1 MSRHKKQGPRQELH
15 RIEKRIYQQNR
26 QIIRDSSEV
35 IDKNFTRYENHY
47 RKSTCDYQKTATVEE
62 LEKLIKK
69 SRVVLVGDY
78 HTLDQSQRSFV
89 RVLRSYFR
97 HQDKNIIVVLE
108 TIQNKH
114 QRLLDCFMASVISDK
129 DFIKKIGFQKHW
141 FFDLWE
147 NFTVIFDFLKYHAI
161 PTYGIEA
168 DNVEKRSLKERDV
181 FMAERIV
188 ELARQNPDKV
198 IFALVGD
205 LHLAPKHLPQ
215 AIQRAAR
222 KYVGVRLIGP
232 VRSTGAINHAPTKIV
247 SLYQNS
253 PDIYWQLSEKNLVD
267 HTLLVKIRDRE
278 YCRMHTPP
286 IVVQQSYLNWLY
298 QEEGAFD
305 WIDAKSS
312 FVGIVERLA
321 ALLEIKLPMDYDNIE
336 VYTCGD
342 LSFMRIL
349 RQGRLFN
356 KKELRFIHNQVL
368 RSQSYFMAKARVA
381 YIANVSIHHAA
392 EEASHYLKFLLSGL
406 EKSRSHRD
414 AFYANVLHE
423 ALGFFGSKIINAKR
437 KCTRLVDFVAEIKYL
452 KNAELVAKRVLE
464 YDTAVIFIESAK
476 LARRGQILPTQK
488 ITDLSQD
495 LFLALTHA
503 IGYDLGDHLYYAFMA
518 GKIGKEKIREIFFN
532 PFENEGEPGVLYLQL
547 VKILRDVKRP
557 PKM

>member
-1 MSRHKKQGPRQELH
+1 MPRTKKLKPRQELH
-15 RIEKRIYQQNR
+15 RIEKRIYHQNQ

-35 IDKNFTRYENHY
+35 IDKNFTRYENAY
-47 RKSTCDYQKTATVEE
+47 RRSTRDYQKTATTKE
-62 LEKLIKK
+62 LERLIKK
-69 SRVVLVGDY
+69 SRIVLVGDY

-97 HQDKNIIVVLE
+97 HQDKNILVALE

-114 QRLLDCFMASVISDK
+114 QRILDCFMASVISDQ

-147 NFTVIFDFLKYHAI
+147 NYTVIFDFLKYHAI
-161 PTYGIEA
+161 PTYAIEA
-168 DNVEKRSLKERDV
+168 DNAEKRSLKERDV

-188 ELARQNPDKV
+188 ELAQKNPGKV
-198 IFALVGD
+198 IFVLVGD
-205 LHLAPKHLPQ
+205 LHLAPNHLPNKILRVAKRNSGRGGISPP
-215 AIQRAAR
+215 AILA
-222 KYVGVRLIGP
+222 
-232 VRSTGAINHAPTKIV
+232 
-247 SLYQNS
+247 LYQNS

-286 IVVQQSYLNWLY
+286 IIVQQSYLNWLY

-321 ALLEIKLPMDYDNIE
+321 TLLEIKYPADHDNIE

-342 LSFMRIL
+342 LSFMRVL

-356 KKELRFIHNQVL
+356 KKELRFIHGQVL

-437 KCTRLVDFVAEIKYL
+437 KCARFVDFVAEIKYL
-452 KNAELVAKRVLE
+452 KNAELMAKRALE

-488 ITDLSQD
+488 ITHLSQD

-503 IGYDLGDHLYYAFMA
+503 LGYDLGDHLYYAFMA
-518 GKIGKEKIREIFFN
+518 GQIGKEKIREIFFN
-532 PFENEGEPGVLYLQL
+532 PFEKEGEPGALYLQL
-547 VKILRDVKRP
+547 VKILKDVKRP

>member
-15 RIEKRIYQQNR
+15 RIEKRIYQQNQ

-47 RKSTCDYQKTATVEE
+47 RRTTYDYQKTATVKE
-62 LEKLIKK
+62 LETLIKK
-69 SRVVLVGDY
+69 SHVVLVGDY

-97 HQDKNIIVVLE
+97 SQDKNIVVALE

-114 QRLLDCFMASVISDK
+114 QRILDCFMASVISDK

-147 NFTVIFDFLKYHAI
+147 NYTVIFDFLKYHAI

-168 DNVEKRSLKERDV
+168 DNAEKRSLKERDI

-188 ELARQNPDKV
+188 ELAQKNPDKV
-198 IFALVGD
+198 IFVLVGD
-205 LHLAPKHLPQ
+205 LHLAPQHLPRE
-215 AIQRAAR
+215 IQRAAR
-222 KYVGVRLIGP
+222 SGRGGVSPP
-232 VRSTGAINHAPTKIV
+232 VIL

-253 PDIYWQLSEKNLVD
+253 PTIYWQLSEKNLVD
-267 HTLLVKIRDRE
+267 HTLLVKIRDGE

-286 IVVQQSYLNWLY
+286 IIVQQSYLNWLY
-298 QEEGAFD
+298 HEEGAFD
-305 WIDAKSS
+305 WIDAKAS

-321 ALLEIKLPMDYDNIE
+321 TLLEIKLPADHDNIE

-356 KKELRFIHNQVL
+356 KKELRFIHGQVL

-406 EKSRSHRD
+406 EKSRSHKD

-437 KCTRLVDFVAEIKYL
+437 KCARLADFVAEIKYL
-452 KNAELVAKRVLE
+452 KNAELVAKRPVE
-464 YDTAVIFIESAK
+464 YETAVVFIENAK
-476 LARRGQILPTQK
+476 LARRGQVLPTQK
-488 ITDLSQD
+488 ITHLSQD

-503 IGYDLGDHLYYAFMA
+503 LGYDLGDHLYYAFMA
-518 GKIGKEKIREIFFN
+518 GQIGKEKIREVFLN
-532 PFENEGEPGVLYLQL
+532 PFEKEGEPGSCYLQL
-547 VKILRDVKRP
+547 VKILKDVKRP